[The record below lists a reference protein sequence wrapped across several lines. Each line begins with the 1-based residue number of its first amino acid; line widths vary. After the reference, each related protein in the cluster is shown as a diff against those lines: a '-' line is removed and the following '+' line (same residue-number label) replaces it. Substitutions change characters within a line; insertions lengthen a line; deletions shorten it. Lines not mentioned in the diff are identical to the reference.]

1 VLAAEGLVPSS
12 TAVTTCPRPCSPAG
26 CLDAD
31 RPLVKKRAL
40 KPIRKIKVAYRVN
53 INPRSHMFAGTLK
66 TGNPQ
71 IAFKPV
77 CKIA

>member
-1 VLAAEGLVPSS
+1 
-12 TAVTTCPRPCSPAG
+12 
-26 CLDAD
+26 
-31 RPLVKKRAL
+31 VKKRAL